1 MRAIVRLKK
10 FDIPSVARRVFVDN
24 AKIKADIDIVDRA
37 AGRLILHCEGPSA
50 RTARIGGIGIG
61 IALAFEQSD
70 LGTSMIADY
79 LSAYRNWLL
88 RK

>member
-1 MRAIVRLKK
+1 M
-10 FDIPSVARRVFVDN
+10 DN
-24 AKIKADIDIVDRA
+24 HTKIRADIDIVDRA
-37 AGRLILHCEGPSA
+37 TGRLILHYEGPSV
-50 RTARIGGIGIG
+50 RSARIGGIGTG

-70 LGTSMIADY
+70 LGASMIADY